1 MFQKNEALFAMLAEN
16 EKQHVNSKKESE
28 NRSVCCVEGLKKE
41 LESYDRLGV
50 GIRLLIRVFYFSFW
64 EHIHLTP

>member
-1 MFQKNEALFAMLAEN
+1 MYQKNEALFAMLAEN
-16 EKQHVNSKKESE
+16 EKHHVNSKKESE

-50 GIRLLIRVFYFSFW
+50 GSR
-64 EHIHLTP
+64 